1 MTKDQKEYP
10 STIPNLYFNH
20 FDYEEFPVC
29 GVGKSR
35 QIMVNFDPYIDTSM
49 NQELHLEACIGLAR
63 IKEMRTAMVYGS
75 IPPEE
80 EQRLGGNKCWSE
92 ILMNLDQHD
101 PTGQHRK
108 AIEYIISQE
117 KENTLKAVYKYV
129 YYAMGGMIPWFFTVY
144 LKNNDFRTKTQ
155 SKDDNWTPEADYFP
169 KIVEYIKT
177 LPFKSIGRVL
187 FFTTF
192 PGSAV
197 PIHRDSIVAEHSDH
211 NINLFFCKGRPSFVW
226 DSINKKKIYLDQSAT
241 SYFFNNRDYHG
252 VDAESEFRYTVRVDG
267 TFTDE
272 ICDKLDLEDGKT
284 WKWDYA
290 K

>member
-1 MTKDQKEYP
+1 MTKNQLEYP
-10 STIPNLYFNH
+10 SNFPNLKFHH

-29 GVGKSR
+29 GVGKR
-35 QIMVNFDPYIDTSM
+35 KQVMVNFDRYIDTTH
-49 NQELHLEACIGLAR
+49 NTELHVEACIGLAR
-63 IKEMRTAMVYGS
+63 VKDMRTAMVYGS

-80 EQRLGGNKCWSE
+80 EIRLGGSKCWSE
-92 ILMNLDQHD
+92 ILMNIEKYD
-101 PTGQHRK
+101 PTGIHKQS
-108 AIEYIISQE
+108 IEFIIENE
-117 KENTLKAVYKYV
+117 KESTLKAVYKYI

-155 SKDDNWTPEADYFP
+155 SKDENWTNEAKYFP

-192 PGSAV
+192 PNSAV

-211 NINLFFCKGRPSFVW
+211 NINLFFYKSRPSFVW
-226 DSINKKKIYLDQSAT
+226 DSIRKEKIYLDKNAT

-252 VDAESEFRYTVRVDG
+252 VDAESEFRYTLRVDG
-267 TFTDE
+267 TFTDK
-272 ICDKLDLEDGKT
+272 ICEQLGLEEGKT
-284 WKWDYA
+284 WKWGYDV
-290 K
+290 